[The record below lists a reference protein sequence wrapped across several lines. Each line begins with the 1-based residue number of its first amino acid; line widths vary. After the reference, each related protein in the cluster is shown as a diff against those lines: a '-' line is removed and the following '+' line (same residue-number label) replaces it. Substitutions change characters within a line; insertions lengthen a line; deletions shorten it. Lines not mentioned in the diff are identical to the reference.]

1 MFVARRATFRQLPS
15 AGSAVLPRV
24 SPRAI
29 SLTSQLMACR
39 RTSPRPSCCGGTSLG
54 RPLLQPQPQRAASNA
69 SGGGA
74 SSSAPHG
81 SAGGGSDSSKG
92 GAGARGSRANATV
105 DPYSLGAAMLAVAMG
120 TLGLAYASV
129 PLYRIFCQTTGF
141 GGTTKR
147 HKGGGEDEGYD
158 LPADPATLPGN
169 RPLRVTFNTDVS
181 QQLPWSFKPVQ
192 KHVTVLAGQTALA
205 FFEAT
210 NHSTEP
216 IIAVATYNVIPNE
229 AGAYFNKIQCFCFD
243 EQRLLPGETVDMP
256 VFFYIDPEFLK
267 DRKMKRLDTMT
278 LSYTFFKSNE
288 IYS

>member
-1 MFVARRATFRQLPS
+1 MFAARCGLSRPSLRQVPTV
-15 AGSAVLPRV
+15 VL
-24 SPRAI
+24 
-29 SLTSQLMACR
+29 ACR
-39 RTSPRPSCCGGTSLG
+39 LACRTAGPFNRCAFHQRRLLIASSSGGSSRG
-54 RPLLQPQPQRAASNA
+54 SHISNA
-69 SGGGA
+69 GRITGSGSSRANSSSGGG
-74 SSSAPHG
+74 G
-81 SAGGGSDSSKG
+81 SGGGGSSSG
-92 GAGARGSRANATV
+92 GGDRPRASRANATV

-129 PLYRIFCQTTGF
+129 PLYRIFCQATGF

-147 HKGGGEDEGYD
+147 HAGGGEDEGYD
-158 LPADPATLPGN
+158 LPANPSALPGN

-181 QQLPWSFKPVQ
+181 QELPWSFKPVQ

-210 NHSTEP
+210 NHSSEP
-216 IIAVATYNVIPNE
+216 IIGVATYNVVPNE

-256 VFFYIDPEFLK
+256 VFFYIDPEFLE
-267 DRKMKRLDTMT
+267 DRRMKRLDTMT

-288 IYS
+288 IYA